1 MNKTILTL
9 QIFILYFFCVNA
21 QDPIPNF
28 IPPSPNAASI
38 AKFGDVPVSYYTGT
52 PNISVPLYEL
62 KSDHLS
68 LPMSVSYHAGGIRV
82 DEIAG
87 HVGLGW
93 SLNAGGVITR
103 TIRGLRDEKSNWGF
117 LDLCSAFQVCSN
129 DDLVTWI
136 DDEDVLRKINDRKYD
151 SQADLFYYNIPG
163 ASGKFVF
170 DLNGDIHSIPKNNL
184 RFEVD
189 SKQLNYF
196 TITTTDGTK
205 YLFKDQ
211 ENSHIETFCGPGDPV
226 PSFHVSAWYLSE
238 VIHPKKDTISLEYES
253 YTVSAHPIGISQ
265 SKYQSATFLTTNPC
279 NPCETSTGS
288 GFIQTC
294 TTYATNYGLHL
305 KKITT
310 RHLSAEFHYTQD
322 RNDLPGA
329 AKEVKLNSIEVKG
342 ALGDLLQTISFTY
355 NNGSRLKLKEIQT
368 TGSDGTP
375 LPAFKFDYLDE
386 LGNPDYILPPRLSNK
401 QDHWG
406 FYNDNPHNST
416 FLHQSAVHPSF
427 WNLGDRTPD
436 TARTKAAL
444 IKKITYPTGGY
455 TDFEF
460 EAHRY
465 GALHNLSDTVCEL
478 VPIEIDHTIKACL
491 TEDEN
496 ENPHNCDNP
505 PGLNP
510 FLCHIPADSFVF
522 SLDQTVVANFS
533 WAYFNYGTLTCC
545 GGAGCP
551 EICLG
556 ETDLFFELEHT
567 APSGNV
573 TIIPI
578 VGGPTIFPA
587 QSSKQLFP
595 GEYKMKVSAGLH
607 CDYGWLR
614 VQIQTYEETCSQIG
628 PQGRYA
634 GGVRLKKITDNPVSG
649 PSITRTFNYLKSD
662 SSRSSGVLITEPRYL
677 ALVYNSRP
685 SNGMGIQGHLC
696 ELDPCYNCPELLLT
710 SSPQVPLGTTH
721 GSHIGYTGISVTQND
736 GGVSEISYSFFPD
749 TNSLQ
754 YPFGPATSRDW
765 KRGHLLKQ
773 TNYNSQ
779 GIVVSE
785 IQNTYDFRHDL
796 TLENNASVSGAIVER
811 YFKPSA
817 VCELPIFAHRIFETE
832 AYWFYLE
839 STTETTYDLN
849 GQNPVVTHTD
859 YTYESDHMNLVQQ
872 SFYET
877 NNTVSQITQYSF
889 AQEALNAGGL
899 GNSTSV
905 LQTMIDSHMI
915 SLPIQTE
922 TSGTVVSGNRTVYK
936 LHNGM
941 VLPEKIYAIEGDYG
955 YDLQATLF
963 YDNPDA
969 FPDRLKKNH
978 YEDEEIYTWQDGLLT
993 QKDYIDWTWTWDYYA
1008 NSRLLEKA
1016 TDIDGQHV
1024 IYSYDGLQRLD
1035 EISQRGLGGD
1045 TKLTTTIQ
1053 YYYDGIGGNN
1063 SVVSTTSYSDNTP
1076 TQKLTEKYD
1085 GLGRYL
1091 SKLRNTGTVLNAVT
1105 YDGVGR
1111 KATEKNIG
1119 SGPITY
1125 SYEASPLS
1133 RLLTITNP
1141 DQTEV
1146 SFDYSSNSTIDALT
1160 SFPANSIFKKVTIDE
1175 NGHASAQFTDVLDRA
1190 LINRRYEIYPST
1202 VDVLDTR
1209 YGYTAYGNI
1218 ASVITPKGQ
1227 TYLYRYDLHNRL
1239 EEKDIPGNGTT
1250 IYEYDQRDRLT
1261 RTVLPIGKSVENQYD
1276 DYDRIEKAILDNLL
1290 ETPLII
1296 NQYYASNVSG
1306 AASKGKIEYQYVA
1319 TLDPD
1324 NNAIPWILLETHF
1337 QYDEFGRNNF
1347 SVAENL
1353 LNGTDSIQTEYFNSD
1368 HVRRMWHQHTSDGGD
1383 YVIENE
1389 YELNDDLLP
1398 KANYFGMAP
1407 GLGVQPPTAKLNEM
1421 KYDSEDH
1428 LIRKDLFGPGSNED
1442 TGPLQVIDY
1451 EYNIRG
1457 WLTDINDI
1465 EDIYGY
1471 VLEDCDTTQAE
1482 DPPCPSCDYSLT
1494 VPLDIG
1500 EGGLYVSGIYV
1511 ADPLMNPVNILNDI
1525 YELPSFAGLKEA
1537 IEGYLDNNGYFYQG
1551 VYVYIAN
1558 NQLNVEITQTCAK
1571 FLYLEGF
1578 YRSFFGTAF
1587 LVPFKQDCGNSTPD
1601 IPPGPGEPGF
1611 SELALADS
1619 ICIACEKAGYRCDEC
1634 PYWNLTPPSDTTTVC
1649 DGWGLDGL
1657 TDCEHMEEVCN
1668 RCLDLQFISCD
1679 TCPLGVKAAMIQH
1692 IEVLYDPGAV
1702 QAGNA
1707 SIFKVKETS
1716 LYYPRKGGPE
1726 MRTHEWAILSDTIHP
1741 VDSPLTYPAYTINL
1755 TYDGLTINFNNQDT
1769 VLAMLEQDLQQEFAT
1784 AGASAANQELYAQS
1798 VVGALSQPLGNN
1810 MIDSPDLSPDLGDC
1824 GGPCNPD
1831 LFAMRIYYDKKPPVL
1846 NPPAQ
1851 KNGNIS
1857 ALVWGVHKHG
1867 WMGYGFKYDPFDRL
1881 KEATSA
1887 LSLPTVD
1894 LDEGQYFDAK
1904 YSYDEDGN
1912 ITRLHR
1918 WGITD
1923 TCVGGFG
1930 IQYDF
1935 EKLDDLT
1942 YVYDDTTNRLV
1953 NIQEVAN
1960 VDGGYKGTGGNF
1972 SYDNA
1977 GNMTGDDGRDISALY
1992 NHLSLPYKLSGVGGN
2007 YKITYDAQG
2016 NKLYSDGPDGRIHY
2030 IKGLEFTNGVLT
2042 STMHEEGRVL
2052 QVESDSFI
2060 HEFVLRD
2067 HLGNVRVVF
2076 NDQYPDGLIKEHLGE
2091 ILQEHHYYPFG
2102 LEWGPVYGN
2111 PPTAGNS
2118 IPWYWQAGD
2127 DEHRYRYNGKEF
2139 HGHEINWLDYGARW
2153 YDATIGRF
2161 TGVDPIADEFP
2172 WVNPYNYA
2180 ENEPVGSIDLWGLQ
2194 RVKVNG
2200 NYLAKE
2206 RNSARRKIAEAG
2218 AFLRFPKRAKRV
2230 GSFKSGSK
2238 NITSVSGRIGRHIRE
2253 DTEGIRGKPGKEE
2266 NAIRHAL
2273 WSAKMTQEFG
2283 VTGANEIGKAHEGI
2297 GPYDNVEAIY
2307 DEPFEGTKSGADS
2320 TVDLLNNLIGQALGE
2335 SNPDASTI
2343 QLGEAVLK
2351 EFKENGL
2358 FTVKVGENG
2367 NISITKQKLTQE
2379 QYNSAL
2385 NALRKL
2391 DNNGFNEEERKKY
2404 D

>member
-9 QIFILYFFCVNA
+9 QLFILYFFGVNA

-68 LPMSVSYHAGGIRV
+68 LPMSVSYHPGGIRV

-117 LDLCSAFQVCSN
+117 LDLCSAFQVCNN

-136 DDEDVLRKINDRKYD
+136 NDEDVLRKINDRKYD

-205 YLFKDQ
+205 YIFKDQ
-211 ENSHIETFCGPGDPV
+211 EKSGNETFCSVGDGISPQGAIL
-226 PSFHVSAWYLSE
+226 PSAWYLSE
-238 VIHPKKDTISLEYES
+238 IIHPNRDTIFFEYTP
-253 YTVSAHPIGISQ
+253 YTVYLHPVSVSE
-265 SKYQSATFLTTNPC
+265 SKYQSLTPVPTGPCDPCQESTFN
-279 NPCETSTGS
+279 GA
-288 GFIQTC
+288 IQTC
-294 TTYATNYGLHL
+294 TTYTTTYGLHL
-305 KKITT
+305 SKISTA
-310 RHLSAEFHYTQD
+310 HQSAEFLFSQD
-322 RNDLPGA
+322 RNDLPGS
-329 AKEVKLNSIEVKG
+329 AKEVKLNTIHIKG
-342 ALGDLLQTISFTY
+342 SNGILLQSINFTY
-355 NNGSRLKLKEIQT
+355 DNGSRLKLKEIQT
-368 TGSDGTP
+368 VGKNGIS
-375 LPAFKFDYLDE
+375 LPPYKFDYLDE
-386 LGNPDYILPPRLSNK
+386 IGAPEYVLPEPFSNK

-406 FYNDNPHNST
+406 YYNDNPHSST
-416 FLHQSAVHPSF
+416 FLQSSFVHHAF
-427 WNLGDRTPD
+427 HDLGDRTPD
-436 TARTKAAL
+436 SSRTKAGM
-444 IKKITYPTGGY
+444 IQKITYPTGGY
-455 TDFEF
+455 SEFEF

-465 GALHNLSDTVCEL
+465 GAIKNLSDTVCEL
-478 VPIEIDHTIKACL
+478 IPFELDHTIKVCL
-491 TEDEN
+491 TEDSTGT
-496 ENPHNCDNP
+496 PYNCANP
-505 PGLNP
+505 PGWNP
-510 FLCHIPADSFVF
+510 FLCHIPKDSFTF
-522 SLDQTVVANFS
+522 HLEQGQIAHLS
-533 WAYFNYGTLTCC
+533 WVNFNYQFLTCC
-545 GGAGCP
+545 GGGPGCQ
-551 EICLG
+551 EICVG
-556 ETDLFFELEHT
+556 ETGINFTFEHT
-567 APSGNV
+567 DSNGV
-573 TIIPI
+573 TTSFPI
-578 VGGPTIFPA
+578 GGPTVHPYHDYSF
-587 QSSKQLFP
+587 LEP
-595 GEYKMKVSAGLH
+595 GLYKMKGTAELP

-614 VQIQTYEETCSQIG
+614 IEIQGYMDSCSQIS
-628 PQGRYA
+628 PQGRVA
-634 GGVRLKKITDNPVSG
+634 GGVRIKRITDHPVSG
-649 PSITRTFNYLKSD
+649 PPVIRNFEYLLPD
-662 SSRSSGVLITEPRYL
+662 SSRSSGVLLTEPEYL
-677 ALVYNSRP
+677 ATSYEARLP
-685 SNGMGIQGHLC
+685 EGIGVPLHPCQYHPPTLC
-696 ELDPCYNCPELLLT
+696 INCPQLLLT
-710 SSPQVPLGTTH
+710 SSPKLPLGTTQ
-721 GSHIGYTGISVTQND
+721 GSHIGYTNVSIIYSD
-736 GGVSEISYSFFPD
+736 GGKSQMKYSYRPD
-749 TNSLQ
+749 ANTGGF
-754 YPFGPATSRDW
+754 PFGASTSHDW
-765 KRGHLLKQ
+765 ERGHLLKQ
-773 TNYNSQ
+773 TDYNNQ
-779 GIVVSE
+779 GVIVKE
-785 IQNTYDFRHDL
+785 IENDYDFRHNPN
-796 TLENNASVSGAIVER
+796 LENNAT
-811 YFKPSA
+811 
-817 VCELPIFAHRIFETE
+817 IFSCLVGQYSQAPLSCNSPENYAYKIYDDE

-849 GQNPVVTHTD
+849 GQNPVITHTD

-905 LQTMIDSHMI
+905 LQAMIDSHMV
-915 SLPIQTE
+915 SLPVQTE
-922 TSGTVVSGNRTVYK
+922 TSGTVVLGNRTAYMI
-936 LHNGM
+936 HNGM
-941 VLPEKIYAIEGDYG
+941 VLPEKIYAIEGNYG

-969 FPDRLKKNH
+969 FPDRLKKNN
-978 YEDEEIYTWQDGLLT
+978 YEDEEFYTWQDGLLI
-993 QKDYIDWTWTWDYYA
+993 QKDYIDWIWTWDYYP

-1024 IYSYDGLQRLD
+1024 MYSYDGLQRLD

-1053 YYYDGIGGNN
+1053 YNYDGIGGNN
-1063 SVVSTTSYSDNTP
+1063 SVVSTTNYSDNTP
-1076 TQKLTEKYD
+1076 TQKLTEKHD

-1091 SKLRNTGTVLNAVT
+1091 SKLRNSGTVLNAVT

-1146 SFDYSSNSTIDALT
+1146 TFDYSSNSTIDALT
-1160 SFPANSIFKKVTIDE
+1160 SFPPNSIFKKVTIDE
-1175 NGHASAQFTDVLDRA
+1175 NGHASAQFTDALDRT

-1261 RTVLPIGKSVENQYD
+1261 RTVLPIGKSVESYYD
-1276 DYDRIEKAILDNLL
+1276 DYDRIDTVTLNQDIQN
-1290 ETPLII
+1290 PII
-1296 NQYYASNVSG
+1296 QNSYYTANSTG
-1306 AASKGKIEYQYVA
+1306 AASKGKLQEEKVT

-1324 NNAIPWILLETHF
+1324 NNGNPGTVLTTTYE
-1337 QYDEFGRNNF
+1337 YDEFGRTKLTL
-1347 SVAENL
+1347 ADNL
-1353 LNGTDSIQTEYFNSD
+1353 LNGTDSILTEYYNSD
-1368 HVRRMWHQHTSDGGD
+1368 HVKRMWHQHSSEGGD
-1383 YVIENE
+1383 FVIENE

-1398 KANYFGMAP
+1398 KSGFYGVASGA
-1407 GLGVQPPTAKLNEM
+1407 GVQPPTAKLNEM
-1421 KYDSEDH
+1421 TYDSEDH
-1428 LIRKDLFGPGSNED
+1428 LIRKDLFGSGSTES

-1471 VLEDCDTTQAE
+1471 VLEDCDTTQVE
-1482 DPPCPSCDYSLT
+1482 DPPCPSCDYSTSLP
-1494 VPLDIG
+1494 VNFREGPLFIT
-1500 EGGLYVSGIYV
+1500 GIYV
-1511 ADPLMNPVNILNDI
+1511 ADPQMNPVNILQS
-1525 YELPSFAGLKEA
+1525 YYSGPSFTGLKEA
-1537 IEGYLDNNGYFYQG
+1537 IEDYLDNNGYFYQG
-1551 VYVYIAN
+1551 VHVYVAN
-1558 NQLNVEITQTCAK
+1558 NVLNIEIDQTCAK
-1571 FLYLEGF
+1571 FLYLEGL
-1578 YRSFFGTAF
+1578 YRASNGSPVI
-1587 LVPFKQDCGNSTPD
+1587 VPFIQDCGSSTPD
-1601 IPPGPGEPGF
+1601 VPPGPGEPGY

-1619 ICIACEKAGYRCDEC
+1619 ICIACEEAGYRCDEC

-1657 TDCEHMEEVCN
+1657 TGCEHMEEVCN

-1679 TCPLGVKAAMIQH
+1679 TCPLGVKAAIIKSIQ
-1692 IEVLYDPGAV
+1692 VLYDPVAV
-1702 QAGNA
+1702 QAGDA
-1707 SIFKVKETS
+1707 SVFKVSEVSK
-1716 LYYPRKGGPE
+1716 YYPRKGPPE
-1726 MRTHEWAILSDTIHP
+1726 WRIHQWTVLSDT
-1741 VDSPLTYPAYTINL
+1741 VNALDSPLVYPTYSINL
-1755 TYDGLTINFNNQDT
+1755 GYTDLIINFNNQDSI
-1769 VLAMLEQDLQQEFAT
+1769 LAMLEQDLQQEFAT
-1784 AGASAANQELYAQS
+1784 AGASAANQEQYAQS
-1798 VVGALSQPLGNN
+1798 VVEALSHPLGKN
-1810 MIDSPDLSPDLGDC
+1810 MIDSPDLSPELGDC

-1851 KNGNIS
+1851 FNGNIS

-1887 LSLPTVD
+1887 LSLPTVE

-1935 EKLDDLT
+1935 EKLDELT

-1953 NIQEVAN
+1953 NIQEAAN

-2030 IKGLEFTNGVLT
+2030 VRGLEFTNGVLT
-2042 STMHEEGRVL
+2042 SAMHEEGRVL
-2052 QVESDSFI
+2052 QVESDSFL

-2091 ILQEHHYYPFG
+2091 IQQEHHYYPFG

-2127 DEHRYRYNGKEF
+2127 DEHRFRYNGKEF
-2139 HGHEINWLDYGARW
+2139 HGHEINWLNYGARW
-2153 YDATIGRF
+2153 YDPVIGRW
-2161 TGVDPIADEFP
+2161 GQVDPLASEYAAISPYAY
-2172 WVNPYNYA
+2172 VANNP
-2180 ENEPVGSIDLWGLQ
+2180 VIFIDPDGREIVLPSLETRFGQDVQ
-2194 RVKVNG
+2194 R
-2200 NYLAKE
+2200 
-2206 RNSARRKIAEAG
+2206 
-2218 AFLRFPKRAKRV
+2218 
-2230 GSFKSGSK
+2230 
-2238 NITSVSGRIGRHIRE
+2238 
-2253 DTEGIRGKPGKEE
+2253 
-2266 NAIRHAL
+2266 
-2273 WSAKMTQEFG
+2273 
-2283 VTGANEIGKAHEGI
+2283 
-2297 GPYDNVEAIY
+2297 
-2307 DEPFEGTKSGADS
+2307 
-2320 TVDLLNNLIGQALGE
+2320 DLNLIYRSSLGKRLVRDL
-2335 SNPDASTI
+2335 DASKTKI
-2343 QLGEAVLK
+2343 IHRDAGRFYK
-2351 EFKENGL
+2351 TNHYD
-2358 FTVKVGENG
+2358 VKG
-2367 NISITKQKLTQE
+2367 SITKGDYPNFFEAKKGRITVEYAQRADVSMDGVTAYSFLVLAHE
-2379 QYNSAL
+2379 YVHARDIDSGILGELYNQMKEAGVDMPSERVPNELAETRAL
-2385 NALRKL
+2385 IFTNALRKEQGIDEVRTHYGGVRL
-2391 DNNGFNEEERKKY
+2391 LEDDGVTPVVNWGIDITQDLLNSVEEN